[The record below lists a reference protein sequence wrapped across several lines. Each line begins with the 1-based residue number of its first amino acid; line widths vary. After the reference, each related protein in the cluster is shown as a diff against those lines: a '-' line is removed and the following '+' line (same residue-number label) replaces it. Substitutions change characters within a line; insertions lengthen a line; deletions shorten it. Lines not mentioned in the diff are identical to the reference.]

1 MFEIGLATSF
11 GYIVPFFIGASFF
24 LNRKN
29 KSLFRVSLQRINL
42 KMCGEI
48 MRLGTPSGVAKL
60 SSALGGMLINNML
73 TAANTRYL
81 VAAYGVFSQ
90 ITVFVRSAWFA
101 ATDTLQSFVGIF
113 IGEEDRNSLKEVQ
126 KISLTYALIHS
137 TMVAAIIFV
146 FAVPLAKI
154 FLKSD
159 DPEALKITVECLRV
173 SSLSISFY
181 AIIYNFNNYLL
192 ALRRLNVTS
201 IYSFV
206 TECGIIVP
214 MMFFMLRLI
223 GYHGAWVS
231 KIMSMLVLCI
241 IAAVYVYINGKGKT
255 YRDKMLL
262 LPESFGIPL
271 EDEITVA
278 ASTTEEILDLSRLAI
293 AFASEHGSDM
303 SRAKTFGLIT
313 EELAGVLT
321 EHGFSDGKT
330 HNINTRLVS
339 KGDELII
346 RMRDDC
352 KPFNLTEYYQIV
364 HKNRENNAGI
374 AIVMKMSK
382 SVTYTNALG
391 TNNLI
396 VRI

>member
-29 KSLFRVSLQRINL
+29 KSLFRVSLQGINL
-42 KMCGEI
+42 KICGEI

-159 DPEALKITVECLRV
+159 DPEALKITV
-173 SSLSISFY
+173 
-181 AIIYNFNNYLL
+181 
-192 ALRRLNVTS
+192 
-201 IYSFV
+201 
-206 TECGIIVP
+206 P

-223 GYHGAWVS
+223 GYHSAWVS